1 MDMIKPTAEELPR
14 HLFVAG
20 FNHARVPLRLRE
32 KYTLT
37 PEAQLRLLGEAG
49 QCAPVRELVILT
61 TCNRFELYAVT
72 ARLTWNPAEQVG
84 HILRM
89 IWPDMART
97 DFDELV
103 ASAYWHVG
111 DACVRHLCRT
121 AASLDSMVVGE
132 AEINGQ
138 VKDAYQRAR
147 AAGATGPVLNRVF
160 QNAFTAAK
168 RVRTETAIAR
178 GQVSVGTVA
187 VREASALAGTAI
199 ETVLVCGAGRMAT
212 TIARHLRKSYARSLR
227 VANRTVAHAEILAA
241 EVQAEPLPLTAVP
254 TTLSQVDV
262 VFVAAGG
269 PDFLLTAAT
278 VRAAQA
284 TRARRNPLVVV
295 DVCLPRAVDPEL
307 RNIEGVQLLD
317 LDDLQAR
324 VAAGT
329 QQRLAELGLA
339 EQLIHACTDEF
350 WPRVRYA
357 LGQGPCPERAPRAER
372 RSLTGCST

>member
-37 PEAQLRLLGEAG
+37 AEAQGRLLAEAG
-49 QCAPVRELVILT
+49 QCPPVRELVILN

-72 ARLTWNPAEQVG
+72 ARLTWNPAEHVG

-89 IWPDMART
+89 IWPDMARA

-111 DACVRHLCRT
+111 EACVRHLCRT

-132 AEINGQ
+132 VEINGQ

-147 AAGATGPVLNRVF
+147 AAGATGPVLNRLF

-187 VREASALAGTAI
+187 VREAWALAGAHV
-199 ETVLVCGAGRMAT
+199 ENVLVCGAGRMAT
-212 TIARHLRKSYARSLR
+212 TIARHVRKSYENALC
-227 VANRTVAHAEILAA
+227 VANRTLAHAEALAD
-241 EVQAEPLPLTAVP
+241 EVRAEPLPLDAVGQAL
-254 TTLSQVDV
+254 TQADV
-262 VFVAAGG
+262 VFAAAGG
-269 PDFLLTAAT
+269 PDFILTADL
-278 VRAAQA
+278 VRKACGLRER
-284 TRARRNPLVVV
+284 TRALVVI
-295 DVCLPRAVDPEL
+295 DVCLPRAVDPAV
-307 RNIEGVQLLD
+307 RSVSGVHVLD

-339 EQLIHACTDEF
+339 EQLIDECTLEF
-350 WPRVRYA
+350 WPRVRFA
-357 LGQGPCPERAPRAER
+357 LGQGPCPEATH
-372 RSLTGCST
+372 RSARSATVGCPV

>member
-1 MDMIKPTAEELPR
+1 MDMTEPTAADLPR

-32 KYTLT
+32 KYTLSA
-37 PEAQLRLLGEAG
+37 EGQRQLLAQAG

-72 ARLTWNPAEQVG
+72 ARLTWNPTEQVG

-89 IWPDMART
+89 IWPDMARA

-138 VKDAYQRAR
+138 VKEAYQRAR
-147 AAGATGPVLNRVF
+147 DAGSTGPVLNRLF

-187 VREASALAGTAI
+187 VREAAALAGEGVADI
-199 ETVLVCGAGRMAT
+199 LVCGAGRMAT
-212 TIARHLRKSYARSLR
+212 TIARHLRKSYPRALR
-227 VANRTVAHAEILAA
+227 VANRTLAHAEVLAA

-254 TTLSQVDV
+254 AALSQVDV

-269 PDFLLTAAT
+269 PEFLLTAAT

-284 TRARRNPLVVV
+284 SRERRSPLVVV
-295 DVCLPRAVDPEL
+295 DVCLPRAVDPAL
-307 RNIEGVQLLD
+307 RHVEGVRLLD

-324 VAAGT
+324 IAAGT

-339 EQLIHACTDEF
+339 EQLIAVCTDEF

-357 LGQGPCPERAPRAER
+357 LGQGPCPAVAPRAGR
-372 RSLTGCST
+372 RLLAGSAA

>member
-32 KYTLT
+32 KYTLSA
-37 PEAQLRLLGEAG
+37 EAQGRLLAEAG
-49 QCAPVRELVILT
+49 QCPPVRELVILN

-72 ARLTWNPAEQVG
+72 ARLTWNPAEQIG

-89 IWPDMART
+89 IWPDMARA
-97 DFDELV
+97 DFEELV

-111 DACVRHLCRT
+111 EACVRHLCRT

-147 AAGATGPVLNRVF
+147 AAGATGPVLNRLF

-168 RVRTETAIAR
+168 RVRTETAVAR

-187 VREASALAGTAI
+187 VREGFALTGPQVAH
-199 ETVLVCGAGRMAT
+199 VLVCGAGRMAT
-212 TIARHLRKSYARSLR
+212 TIARHLRKSYPHALC
-227 VANRTVAHAEILAA
+227 VANRTLAHAEALAA
-241 EVQAEPLPLTAVP
+241 EVQAEPLPLTHAGDAMAKA
-254 TTLSQVDV
+254 DV
-262 VFVAAGG
+262 VFAAGG
-269 PDFLLTAAT
+269 GSDFLLTVAA
-278 VRAAQA
+278 VRAACA
-284 TRARRNPLVVV
+284 LRKRPNPLVVV
-295 DVCLPRAVDPEL
+295 DVCLPRAVDPAIREL
-307 RNIEGVQLLD
+307 PGVCLLD

-339 EQLIHACTDEF
+339 EQLIEACTGAF

-357 LGQGPCPERAPRAER
+357 LGQGPCPESAPRAG
-372 RSLTGCST
+372 RSLLVGCVA

>member
-1 MDMIKPTAEELPR
+1 MDMTEPTAADLPR

-32 KYTLT
+32 KYTLSA
-37 PEAQLRLLGEAG
+37 EGQRQLLAQAG

-72 ARLTWNPAEQVG
+72 ARLTWNPTEQVG

-89 IWPDMART
+89 IWPDMARA

-138 VKDAYQRAR
+138 VKEAYQRAR
-147 AAGATGPVLNRVF
+147 DAGSTGPVLNRLF

-187 VREASALAGTAI
+187 VREAAALAGEGVADI
-199 ETVLVCGAGRMAT
+199 LVCGAGRMAT
-212 TIARHLRKSYARSLR
+212 TIARHLRKSYPRALR
-227 VANRTVAHAEILAA
+227 VANRTLAHAEVLAA

-254 TTLSQVDV
+254 AALSQVDV

-269 PDFLLTAAT
+269 PEFLLTAAT

-284 TRARRNPLVVV
+284 SRERRSPLVVV
-295 DVCLPRAVDPEL
+295 DVCLPRAVDPAL
-307 RNIEGVQLLD
+307 RHVEGVRLLD

-339 EQLIHACTDEF
+339 EQLIACCTDEF

-357 LGQGPCPERAPRAER
+357 LGQGACPAVAPRAGR
-372 RSLTGCST
+372 RLLAGSAA